1 MELND
6 SEKKFVDRIAGQK
19 KLYLIFSIVSVVI
32 AVLLIV
38 YYSFLTKDTN
48 SLRFVIVLLI
58 LLSGRA
64 HMRQY
69 RSALIIDKLKL
80 WIDNKEGI
88 K

>member
-69 RSALIIDKLKL
+69 RCALIINKLKL